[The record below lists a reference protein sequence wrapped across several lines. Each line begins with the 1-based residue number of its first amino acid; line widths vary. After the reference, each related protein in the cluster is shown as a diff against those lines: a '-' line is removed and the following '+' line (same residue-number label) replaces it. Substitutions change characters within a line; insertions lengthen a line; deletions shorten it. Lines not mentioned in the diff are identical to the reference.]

1 MDQKKKITTISNEQ
15 DMANFKHDQ
24 QKGNKPFLKFDNVS
38 AIWSPTE
45 YIETQQPIIK
55 DISFEFSNCERVA
68 LIGRVGCGKST
79 LLNTILKEAYVREGQ
94 IEVKSGPILAAYA
107 E

>member
-1 MDQKKKITTISNEQ
+1 
-15 DMANFKHDQ
+15 MANFKHDQ